1 MVALI
6 SPAPFVLVSPGP
18 ASDLL
23 ANRITLSNNS
33 SAKPF
38 KTSGSLFSTTVYVNS
53 PGSKPRGIEVI
64 RGLFDSQN
72 SVLPWEVVYPSDVN
86 SAIEISRSKKEM
98 TDSKQNAATAAL
110 SFLKL
115 VQPNINTTWKPED
128 VKINMKDVSGPSAGL
143 AFALAL
149 IVQFAD
155 PQLINDRKV
164 AVTGTISQF
173 GVVGAIGGINQ
184 KIIGAKSAGASIFI
198 LPKDNCQDLS
208 RLRDQNHSSN
218 GLKLIAVANLS
229 QAVHALADSR
239 IADSLHC

>member
-1 MVALI
+1 
-6 SPAPFVLVSPGP
+6 
-18 ASDLL
+18 L
-23 ANRITLSNNS
+23 ANRITLNS
-33 SAKPF
+33 GSLAKPF
-38 KTSGSLFSTTVYVNS
+38 KTSGSLFSTTVYVNN
-53 PGSKPRGIEVI
+53 PGSKPRGMEVLG
-64 RGLFDSQN
+64 GLFDSQK
-72 SVLPWEVVYPSDVN
+72 SILPWEVVYPSNLNSVN
-86 SAIEISRSKKEM
+86 EIARSKKEM
-98 TDSKQNAATAAL
+98 ADSKQNAAMAAL
-110 SFLKL
+110 SFLKM
-115 VQPNINTTWKPED
+115 VQPNINTTWKPDD
-128 VKINMKDVSGPSAGL
+128 VQISTKDIGGPSAGL

-184 KIIGAKSAGASIFI
+184 KMIGAKNAGASIFI

-208 RLRDQNHSSN
+208 KPKDPNHSNN
-218 GLKLIAVANLS
+218 GLRLIAVANLS